1 MSIFADDLHQSL
13 QRAAKLTEE
22 PSLRPRQSGRS
33 WLVRESR
40 PQRSCRALIACIENG
55 GIAVGGRGDG
65 RSVLSR
71 RQRLRRLLLLR
82 LLLLLQGPGGEVRV
96 FETRG
101 TSFHLKAYVFAK
113 TVDGELIDGTAFI
126 GSSNISRQALQD
138 GLEWNYRVAYP
149 GDSGFLE
156 ARQRFAELFVHPR
169 TVSLSDAWISDGS
182 MAGQLRATACNLFGA
197 QARQPPRC
205 ATRPR
210 ITGQQQ
216 HLQAMTGETP

>member
-71 RQRLRRLLLLR
+71 RQRLRRLLLMRLLLP
-82 LLLLLQGPGGEVRV
+82 LLLLLFFSLAHRIAHLFRFFFFP
-96 FETRG
+96 FTRWQRR
-101 TSFHLKAYVFAK
+101 
-113 TVDGELIDGTAFI
+113 I
-126 GSSNISRQALQD
+126 RLQ
-138 GLEWNYRVAYP
+138 
-149 GDSGFLE
+149 
-156 ARQRFAELFVHPR
+156 
-169 TVSLSDAWISDGS
+169 
-182 MAGQLRATACNLFGA
+182 
-197 QARQPPRC
+197 
-205 ATRPR
+205 
-210 ITGQQQ
+210 
-216 HLQAMTGETP
+216 

>member
-71 RQRLRRLLLLR
+71 RQRLRRLLLPLCLFLQPLLLRLLLLR
-82 LLLLLQGPGGEVRV
+82 LLLLLLLLLRLRLLLGLLLGLLLPLLPLR
-96 FETRG
+96 R
-101 TSFHLKAYVFAK
+101 
-113 TVDGELIDGTAFI
+113 
-126 GSSNISRQALQD
+126 RRLQD
-138 GLEWNYRVAYP
+138 L
-149 GDSGFLE
+149 LC
-156 ARQRFAELFVHPR
+156 L
-169 TVSLSDAWISDGS
+169 L
-182 MAGQLRATACNLFGA
+182 
-197 QARQPPRC
+197 PRC
-205 ATRPR
+205 DPFVPCWR
-210 ITGQQQ
+210 G
-216 HLQAMTGETP
+216 